1 MDNYI
6 KTALRATGEAWTVF
20 KTSASTG
27 QNPKLAFQQ
36 LREKYK
42 GTDVEGCVTDYTKIC
57 EEELP
62 NIKNAETYL
71 DYGWPVIKATD
82 YMAYKLTGNRRPNET
97 TLFARRTA
105 LAALVLGEVTE
116 YQGRFLPDIVNG
128 LLAVCEETYWGY
140 IAELPALRSF
150 APAAHPQKLF
160 CQKTFSIRKYKEF
173 FLWLI

>member
-42 GTDVEGCVTDYTKIC
+42 GTDVEGYVTDYTKIC

-62 NIKNAETYL
+62 RIKNAETYMAQAKDVGNKVFQVFKANAKKVFTETMTDDDWNRIIKMSSDIGYSNWDSEVKEYAKRYSALIVWEL
-71 DYGWPVIKATD
+71 DRQYQRLHKIKED
-82 YMAYKLTGNRRPNET
+82 
-97 TLFARRTA
+97 
-105 LAALVLGEVTE
+105 
-116 YQGRFLPDIVNG
+116 
-128 LLAVCEETYWGY
+128 WW
-140 IAELPALRSF
+140 
-150 APAAHPQKLF
+150 
-160 CQKTFSIRKYKEF
+160 KYV
-173 FLWLI
+173 

>member
-42 GTDVEGCVTDYTKIC
+42 GTDVEGYVTDYTKIC

-62 NIKNAETYL
+62 RIKNAETYMAQAKDVGNKVFQVFKANAKKVFTETMTDDDWNRIIKMASNIGYSNWDSEVKEYAKRYSALIVWEL
-71 DYGWPVIKATD
+71 DRQYQRLHHIKED
-82 YMAYKLTGNRRPNET
+82 
-97 TLFARRTA
+97 
-105 LAALVLGEVTE
+105 
-116 YQGRFLPDIVNG
+116 
-128 LLAVCEETYWGY
+128 WW
-140 IAELPALRSF
+140 
-150 APAAHPQKLF
+150 
-160 CQKTFSIRKYKEF
+160 KYV
-173 FLWLI
+173 

>member
-42 GTDVEGCVTDYTKIC
+42 GTDVEGYVTDYTKIC

-62 NIKNAETYL
+62 RIKNAETYMAQAKDVGNKVFQVFKANAKKVFTETMSDDDWNRIIKMASDIGYSNWDSEVKEYAKRYSALIVWEL
-71 DYGWPVIKATD
+71 DRQYQRLHHIKED
-82 YMAYKLTGNRRPNET
+82 
-97 TLFARRTA
+97 
-105 LAALVLGEVTE
+105 
-116 YQGRFLPDIVNG
+116 
-128 LLAVCEETYWGY
+128 WW
-140 IAELPALRSF
+140 
-150 APAAHPQKLF
+150 
-160 CQKTFSIRKYKEF
+160 KYV
-173 FLWLI
+173 

>member
-42 GTDVEGCVTDYTKIC
+42 GTDVEGYVTDYTKIC

-62 NIKNAETYL
+62 RIQNAETYMAQAKDVGNKVFQVFKANAQKVFTETMSDDDWNRIIKMASDIGYSNWDSEVKEYAKRYSALIVWEL
-71 DYGWPVIKATD
+71 DRQYRRLHHIKED
-82 YMAYKLTGNRRPNET
+82 
-97 TLFARRTA
+97 
-105 LAALVLGEVTE
+105 
-116 YQGRFLPDIVNG
+116 
-128 LLAVCEETYWGY
+128 WW
-140 IAELPALRSF
+140 
-150 APAAHPQKLF
+150 
-160 CQKTFSIRKYKEF
+160 KYV
-173 FLWLI
+173 

>member
-42 GTDVEGCVTDYTKIC
+42 GTDVEGYVTDYTKIC

-62 NIKNAETYL
+62 NIKNAETYMAQAKDVGNKVFQVFKANAKKVFTESMNDDDWNRIIKMSSDIGYSNWESEVKEYAKRYSALIVWEL
-71 DYGWPVIKATD
+71 DRQYQRLHKIKED
-82 YMAYKLTGNRRPNET
+82 
-97 TLFARRTA
+97 
-105 LAALVLGEVTE
+105 
-116 YQGRFLPDIVNG
+116 
-128 LLAVCEETYWGY
+128 WW
-140 IAELPALRSF
+140 
-150 APAAHPQKLF
+150 
-160 CQKTFSIRKYKEF
+160 KYV
-173 FLWLI
+173 

>member
-42 GTDVEGCVTDYTKIC
+42 GSDVEGYVTDYTKIC

-62 NIKNAETYL
+62 NIKNAETYMAQAKDVGNKVFQVFKANAQKVLTETMTDDDWNRIIKMASDIGYSNWDSEVKEYAKRYSALIVWEL
-71 DYGWPVIKATD
+71 DRQYQRLHKIKED
-82 YMAYKLTGNRRPNET
+82 WWK
-97 TLFARRTA
+97 F
-105 LAALVLGEVTE
+105 V
-116 YQGRFLPDIVNG
+116 
-128 LLAVCEETYWGY
+128 
-140 IAELPALRSF
+140 
-150 APAAHPQKLF
+150 
-160 CQKTFSIRKYKEF
+160 
-173 FLWLI
+173 

>member
-42 GTDVEGCVTDYTKIC
+42 GTDVEGYVEDYTKIC

-62 NIKNAETYL
+62 RIKNAETYMAQAKDVGNKVFQVFKANAKKVFTETMSDDDWNRIIKMSSDIGYSNWDSEVKEYAKRYSALIVWEL
-71 DYGWPVIKATD
+71 DRQYQRLHKIKED
-82 YMAYKLTGNRRPNET
+82 WWK
-97 TLFARRTA
+97 F
-105 LAALVLGEVTE
+105 V
-116 YQGRFLPDIVNG
+116 
-128 LLAVCEETYWGY
+128 
-140 IAELPALRSF
+140 
-150 APAAHPQKLF
+150 
-160 CQKTFSIRKYKEF
+160 
-173 FLWLI
+173 

>member
-42 GTDVEGCVTDYTKIC
+42 GTDVEGYVTDYTKIC

-62 NIKNAETYL
+62 RIKNAETYMAQAKDVGNKVFQVFKANAKKVFTEEMTDDDWNRIIKMASDIGYSNWDSEVKEYAKRYSALIVWEL
-71 DYGWPVIKATD
+71 DRQYQRLHKIKED
-82 YMAYKLTGNRRPNET
+82 WWK
-97 TLFARRTA
+97 F
-105 LAALVLGEVTE
+105 V
-116 YQGRFLPDIVNG
+116 
-128 LLAVCEETYWGY
+128 
-140 IAELPALRSF
+140 
-150 APAAHPQKLF
+150 
-160 CQKTFSIRKYKEF
+160 
-173 FLWLI
+173 